1 MMWVRRS
8 LMGMVACSSPRRSEL
23 DAGAAVVMT
32 VMTVERMVVI
42 VMEMKELESPVVVR
56 MMMMMLRV
64 RVRGQKARFVAG
76 RQLGR
81 VGGGGR
87 AVGRVPLKW
96 RTSGYMGNIWSKSP
110 LFEFSP
116 EVLKEERRFWR
127 LH

>member
-1 MMWVRRS
+1 
-8 LMGMVACSSPRRSEL
+8 MGMVACSSPRRSEL

-32 VMTVERMVVI
+32 VERMVVI
-42 VMEMKELESPVVVR
+42 VMEMKKLESPVVV

>member
-32 VMTVERMVVI
+32 VERMVVI
-42 VMEMKELESPVVVR
+42 VMEMKKLESPVVV

>member
-1 MMWVRRS
+1 
-8 LMGMVACSSPRRSEL
+8 MGMVACSSPRRREL

-42 VMEMKELESPVVVR
+42 VMEMKKLESPVVM
-56 MMMMMLRV
+56 MMMMMLRVRV

-110 LFEFSP
+110 LLEFSQ

>member
-1 MMWVRRS
+1 MWVRRS

-32 VMTVERMVVI
+32 VERMVVI
-42 VMEMKELESPVVVR
+42 VMEMKKLESPVVV
-56 MMMMMLRV
+56 MMMMMLRVRV

-96 RTSGYMGNIWSKSP
+96 RTSGYMGSIWSKSP